1 MASSTHA
8 TDGAADSNDANNSNN
23 VNESIPRTR
32 NPNAHCPETVDADE
46 LEQALK
52 DRESWTNVAWKG
64 VHVLDIDEGGT
75 SHWRRNLD
83 GRALERFLSDSH
95 PPPQNC
101 FVRVLYASLSMSFPL
116 FPNAIHD
123 PDSYRL
129 LNPDPGPNTHSFLE
143 SLGPG
148 HTDTEI
154 GDVAV
159 DPTILRLLRAR
170 VGLSDLL
177 IMAVCGLGH
186 WYTIKHGHFIGWD
199 ERRKAQSFAATAC
212 TQVST
217 SLATGSSIYFCL
229 NFPPSAVPR
238 LALHNLRVPFKLD
251 VVVADETLRLWQ
263 REMATIRGRM
273 KRFEAN
279 EPHEAVDSMIRE
291 LHRLSR
297 SWQILFRK
305 VSEFEAH
312 LDFLHEVRT
321 SYVSLAEPAVVQSTS
336 QPLEKSGE
344 SLAFLMSSCRSLRQ
358 LVADYRARTATQI
371 NLLFHLANQAES
383 RDNKEIAAQNKEI
396 AELTARIA
404 QQTQR
409 DSASMI
415 TIAAVTM
422 FFLPGT
428 FVSSLLSTVVFNFD
442 GTDISVSQMWWIL
455 PATAIPMTFFVFAIW
470 LLWLRRRLSHDR
482 KAMVTTDGAK

>member
-1 MASSTHA
+1 MASFADGRGSDAASSEPRLQSGRGGSGTST
-8 TDGAADSNDANNSNN
+8 
-23 VNESIPRTR
+23 R
-32 NPNAHCPETVDADE
+32 NAHCPETVDAMA
-46 LEQALK
+46 LEQAL
-52 DRESWTNVAWKG
+52 RAMETWTVEWKG
-64 VHVLDIDEGGT
+64 VDVLDVDDGGIVH
-75 SHWRRNLD
+75 SH
-83 GRALERFLSDSH
+83 ALERFLSDDSDASRKK
-95 PPPQNC
+95 C
-101 FVRVLYASLSMSFPL
+101 IVRVF
-116 FPNAIHD
+116 
-123 PDSYRL
+123 
-129 LNPDPGPNTHSFLE
+129 FLE

-148 HTDTEI
+148 RTSTEI
-154 GDVAV
+154 GDAAV
-159 DPTILRLLRAR
+159 DPAILRLLRDRA
-170 VGLSDLL
+170 GLSDLL
-177 IMAVCGLGH
+177 TTAVCGLGH
-186 WYTIKHGHFIGWD
+186 WYTVKHGHFVSRDTHG
-199 ERRKAQSFAATAC
+199 KAQSLDVVYEYAPSASAC

-217 SLATGSSIYFCL
+217 SLAMGSSTYFCL

-238 LALHNLRVPFKLD
+238 LSPHDLRVPFKLD
-251 VVVADETLRLWQ
+251 VVAADETLRLWQ
-263 REMATIRGRM
+263 QEMVTIRGRM

-297 SWQILFRK
+297 SWHILFRK

-312 LDFLHEVRT
+312 LDFLQDVRT
-321 SYVSLAEPAVVQSTS
+321 MYASLAGAVTIRNASLVG
-336 QPLEKSGE
+336 ESGE
-344 SLAFLMSSCRSLRQ
+344 SLTFLVSSCRSLRH
-358 LVADYRARTATQI
+358 LVADYRDRTATQI

-442 GTDISVSQMWWIL
+442 SSNIGVSEMWWIL
-455 PATAIPMTFFVFAIW
+455 PATAIPLTVFVFAVW
-470 LLWLRRRLSHDR
+470 LLWLRQRLSQDQTAVVR
-482 KAMVTTDGAK
+482 KISS

>member
-1 MASSTHA
+1 MASSTHV
-8 TDGAADSNDANNSNN
+8 TDRDADRDGNNTYVVPQSKH
-23 VNESIPRTR
+23 
-32 NPNAHCPETVDADE
+32 AHCPETVDADE

-52 DRESWTNVAWKG
+52 DRETWTNVAWKG

-101 FVRVLYASLSMSFPL
+101 FVRVF
-116 FPNAIHD
+116 
-123 PDSYRL
+123 
-129 LNPDPGPNTHSFLE
+129 FLE

-148 HTDTEI
+148 RTDSEI

-159 DPTILRLLRAR
+159 DPTILKLLRAR
-170 VGLSDLL
+170 AGLSDLL
-177 IMAVCGLGH
+177 ITAVCGLGH
-186 WYTIKHGHFIGWD
+186 WYTIKHAHFTGRD
-199 ERRKAQSFAATAC
+199 ERGKAQSFDMLYEYAPAATAC

-336 QPLEKSGE
+336 QPIEQSGE

-383 RDNKEIAAQNKEI
+383 RDNKEI

-455 PATAIPMTFFVFAIW
+455 PATAIPMTVFVFAVW
-470 LLWLRRRLSHDR
+470 LLWLRWRLSHDR
-482 KAMVTTDGAK
+482 KAMVTTDGAKQL